1 GGGRAGRGGRRCGG
15 TSVPWGASICGGRA
29 RGQWYDPA
37 MTTADL
43 EEAVLHLPL
52 EERAHLAQRLLES
65 LDQPSGEE
73 VQQMWL
79 QEARRRAE
87 EIDQGKGQLVS
98 AEELEQR
105 VQSLF
110 K

>member
-1 GGGRAGRGGRRCGG
+1 M
-15 TSVPWGASICGGRA
+15 S
-29 RGQWYDPA
+29 
-37 MTTADL
+37 TADL

-65 LDQPSGEE
+65 LDQPSESE
-73 VQQMWL
+73 VQQMWF
-79 QEARRRAE
+79 QEVQRRAD
-87 EIDQGKGQLVS
+87 EIDQGKVQLVS
-98 AEELEQR
+98 AEELEQK